1 MGILDKLF
9 DKHAIQNTL
18 ARELTKPV
26 KSFGTKTHFSRTFY
40 QPKKNHQID
49 LLYLPEDKSGSKY
62 LCVVTDIGSGLTD
75 ARALKTRDGET
86 VLKAIVDIYKKQKY
100 LEQPLRIQVD
110 AGSEFFDTKNYFRSQ
125 GVGVRIAA
133 TGRHKQQAL
142 VEYMNKIIGEAILK
156 LQLNNE
162 LATGETDKNWVTYLP
177 DILKFINDHAKA
189 TKKVL
194 PKEDDEA
201 DVECEGTEC
210 DLLDVGALV
219 RVKLDYPKDIHET
232 RLHGVFRT
240 GDFRWSLKPAKIE
253 KVLLFPNQPIRYVVE
268 GYTRNTFAK
277 WELKP
282 YVTPTELNL
291 TNRLFI
297 VEKLLKRV
305 TEKNQVFFYVRWKGY
320 DESSDSW
327 EPRKKMLAAVPQMV
341 KELESAMKKRGE
353 KNIS

>member
-110 AGSEFFDTKNYFRSQ
+110 AGSEFFDTKNYFRSK

-142 VEYMNKIIGEAILK
+142 VEYMNKTIGEAILK

-162 LATGETDKNWVTYLP
+162 LVTGETDKNWVTYLP

-194 PKEDDEA
+194 PKENDEA
-201 DVECEGTEC
+201 DVQCEGAEC
-210 DLLDVGALV
+210 DLLEVGALV
-219 RVKLDYPKDIHET
+219 RVKLDYPKDIHEN
-232 RLHGVFRT
+232 RLHGNFRS

-282 YVTPTELNL
+282 YETPTQMNL
-291 TNRLFI
+291 TNGLFI

-305 TEKNQVFFYVRWKGY
+305 TEKNQVFFWVRWKGY
-320 DESSDSW
+320 DEAADSW

-341 KELESAMKKRGE
+341 KEFESALKKSE
-353 KNIS
+353 AKL

>member
-9 DKHAIQNTL
+9 DKHAIKNNL
-18 ARELTKPV
+18 AIDLTKPV
-26 KSFGTKTHFSRTFY
+26 KSFGAKTHFNRAFY
-40 QPKKNHQID
+40 APNSTHQID
-49 LLYLPEDKSGSKY
+49 LLYLPEDKNGSKY

-75 ARALKTRDGET
+75 CRAIKTRDGAT
-86 VLKAIVDIYKKQKY
+86 VLEAIVNIYHKEKY
-100 LEQPLRIQVD
+100 LKQPLRIQVD
-110 AGSEFFDTKNYFRSQ
+110 AGSEFFDTLNYFRKN
-125 GVGVRIAA
+125 GVGVRVAA
-133 TGRHKQQAL
+133 TGRHKQQAC

-194 PKEDDEA
+194 PKQDDEA
-201 DVECEGTEC
+201 DVECEGSEC
-210 DLLDVGALV
+210 DVLDVGAMV

-268 GYTRNTFAK
+268 GYTKNTFAK

-282 YVTPTELNL
+282 YVKPTEMNL
-291 TNRLFI
+291 TNGLFI
-297 VEKLLKRV
+297 VEKLLERV
-305 TEKNQVFFYVRWKGY
+305 TEKNQVFFLVKWKGFDASY
-320 DESSDSW
+320 DSW

-341 KELESAMKKRGE
+341 KDLEKSLKKGG
-353 KNIS
+353 